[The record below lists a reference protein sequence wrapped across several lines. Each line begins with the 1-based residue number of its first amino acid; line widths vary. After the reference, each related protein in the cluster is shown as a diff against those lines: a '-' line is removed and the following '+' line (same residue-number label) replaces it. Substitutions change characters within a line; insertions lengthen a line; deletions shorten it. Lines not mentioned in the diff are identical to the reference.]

1 MNKEYNTTVLAY
13 LGDAVYE
20 LYIRRML
27 IHREDGMGADSLHR
41 KATEYVSAKGQ
52 SEAVKKLMKEFLY
65 EDEVKLVKRA
75 RNHKTSSHPRGADP
89 VEYKLAT
96 GFEAL
101 VGNLYIN
108 DKLER
113 LDEVIDM
120 AVKIIDGEEI

>member
-20 LYIRRML
+20 LYIRKML
-27 IHREDGMGADSLHR
+27 ILREANVGADSLHR
-41 KATEYVSAKGQ
+41 KATRYVSARGQ
-52 SEAVKKLMKEFLY
+52 SESVKKLMKEFLK

-101 VGNLYIN
+101 IGDLYIR
-108 DKLER
+108 DEIER
-113 LDEVIDM
+113 LIEIVDM

>member
-1 MNKEYNTTVLAY
+1 MKREYNTTVLAY

-27 IHREDGMGADSLHR
+27 IHREEKMGADALHR
-41 KATEYVSAKGQ
+41 KATEYVSARGQ
-52 SEAVKKLMKEFLY
+52 SEAVKKLMKNFLT
-65 EDEVKLVKRA
+65 EDEVRLVKRA

-101 VGNLYIN
+101 VGDLYVR
-108 DKLER
+108 DELSR
-113 LDEVIDM
+113 LGEVIDM